1 MSHDLKDK
9 GERVEFTTGMIREPN
24 DGRGR
29 YDLISPIMLRR
40 LAILYERGAEKYT
53 KKDETGNVISSGER
67 NWEKGGKLSRFL
79 NSAIRHIQQYLE
91 GYRDED
97 HIIQAIWNLTSI
109 VHITEMIERDVLPKE
124 LDDLPNYLIEEKP
137 LNTTGYISSSV
148 GIFNI
153 QPCSNT
159 VNANVLT
166 GAKNVQ

>member
-9 GERVEFTTGMIREPN
+9 GERVEFTTGMVREPN

-29 YDLISPIMLRR
+29 YDLISPIMLKR
-40 LAILYERGAEKYT
+40 LAILYERGAKKYT
-53 KKDETGNVISSGER
+53 RIDDNGKEISGDR
-67 NWEKGGKLSRFL
+67 NWEKGGSFSRFL
-79 NSAIRHIQQYLE
+79 NSAIRHTMQYLE

-97 HIIQAIWNLTSI
+97 HLIQAIWNLTSV
-109 VHITEMIERDVLPKE
+109 VHLTEMIDRGELPKE

-137 LNTTGYISSSV
+137 LNATGDISSFV

-159 VNANVLT
+159 VNDNV
-166 GAKNVQ
+166 KSWS